1 MDFEI
6 FNELEKIENKM
17 ENDYQEHIIPHDE
30 FRESAL
36 SLDYLKTNLASHSR
50 RTKSFN
56 GGRKIIKLRNMSQKK
71 KTSQKKKALQKA
83 SQESILLVE
92 KVSRFW
98 VKSIIFLFFAIVML
112 SIKHLRINAI
122 DDIYNCIFDNASTLL
137 KIFDNY
143 ARHTY
148 NCFTDPF
155 IVRYYVSII
164 NYCSFITFISIRMK
178 ELILDKKNLLLL
190 LGFCGISYSSIA
202 NIKLF
207 DILPISIRATN
218 NVVTMTNELKKTM
231 YNQFNSFV
239 DTIHYQINYTS
250 PTNLKQIS
258 DSMKKQNSKNKT
270 LKLKNKIKK

>member
-1 MDFEI
+1 
-6 FNELEKIENKM
+6 
-17 ENDYQEHIIPHDE
+17 
-30 FRESAL
+30 
-36 SLDYLKTNLASHSR
+36 
-50 RTKSFN
+50 
-56 GGRKIIKLRNMSQKK
+56 
-71 KTSQKKKALQKA
+71 
-83 SQESILLVE
+83 
-92 KVSRFW
+92 
-98 VKSIIFLFFAIVML
+98 
-112 SIKHLRINAI
+112 
-122 DDIYNCIFDNASTLL
+122 
-137 KIFDNY
+137 
-143 ARHTY
+143 
-148 NCFTDPF
+148 
-155 IVRYYVSII
+155 
-164 NYCSFITFISIRMK
+164 MK